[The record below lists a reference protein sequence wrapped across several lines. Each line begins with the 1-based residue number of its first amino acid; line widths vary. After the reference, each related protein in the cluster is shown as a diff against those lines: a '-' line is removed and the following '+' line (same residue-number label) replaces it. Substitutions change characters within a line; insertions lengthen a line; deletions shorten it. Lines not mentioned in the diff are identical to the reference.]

1 MLLSDLSTTFKNC
14 LTVLS
19 KVTLKKGVQGHNICP
34 LTWATPMMKSGNGPR
49 AFTRNSSPILEDTL
63 LRCKTPW
70 MKIVGLLRPS
80 CPPPQKKKHPEY
92 ILGIGGVWSLGPVT
106 FFLDNSP
113 WLPGYRW
120 YVTCSYHYPYLFI
133 PWCPVCTCRCL
144 QISQGLWTSRMYYIT
159 IIYIIYIYI
168 LYTKPMAVKKS
179 LTRPIWLS
187 PGIIASHGLVS
198 ALGPLTMS

>member
-1 MLLSDLSTTFKNC
+1 MLLSDLSTTLKNC

-80 CPPPQKKKHPEY
+80 CPPHQKKNIQNTFWGLEGSHPEY
-92 ILGIGGVWSLGPVT
+92 ILGIGGVWSLGPVR
-106 FFLDNSP
+106 FFLEYT
-113 WLPGYRW
+113 LP
-120 YVTCSYHYPYLFI
+120 SN
-133 PWCPVCTCRCL
+133 
-144 QISQGLWTSRMYYIT
+144 
-159 IIYIIYIYI
+159 
-168 LYTKPMAVKKS
+168 K
-179 LTRPIWLS
+179 
-187 PGIIASHGLVS
+187 HGTPNLK
-198 ALGPLTMS
+198 